1 MKKTIVVDAQELLK
15 VLGAVG
21 TIVPSKAS
29 LPILGDVLMS
39 YNRDR
44 NIFTLMASDGEAW
57 ISMECRNADGTPSV
71 RLLDEDIKVPMPTV
85 CMPYRDLKEAISVL
99 PKGVPV
105 KITFSEHNDKRK
117 MDVEYGDHGH
127 FSLPYDAADEFPQ
140 PLPVTVAGASPS
152 VGTAGNAAATVPTV
166 PPVPGSASPVCRFT
180 VDAAQLLS
188 PMKLARVSVANDD
201 LRPQMSCVCLD
212 VYHDKIIVVS
222 SDGHSLYK
230 ETVNLGLG
238 TKWLD
243 YGEFPADGSARL
255 LAHKSK
261 LQALDNAFRGL
272 NQITVTADT
281 SMLQFSADGVCLV
294 FRQVDQKY
302 PNYDSVIPKNPPH
315 RLVCDRRDLVS
326 ALRRVSLFGD
336 DSSNLVRLS
345 VVDGA
350 LMLQA
355 EDYDFAKSASEKV
368 ALSEC
373 QCEDGF
379 AIGCKCAMLIALLG
393 CIQTDSVVLLFTDP
407 TRAFLMREADEANS
421 SRVCLQMPMLLNG

>member
-1 MKKTIVVDAQELLK
+1 MKKTIVVDAQELQK

-117 MDVEYGDHGH
+117 MDVEYGDHGQ

-140 PLPVTVAGASPS
+140 PLPVTVAGASP
-152 VGTAGNAAATVPTV
+152 APA
-166 PPVPGSASPVCRFT
+166 SASPVCRFT

-355 EDYDFAKSASEKV
+355 EDYDFSKSASEKV

-379 AIGCKCAMLIALLG
+379 AIGCKCAMFIALLG

-421 SRVCLQMPMLLNG
+421 SRVCLQMPMLLNS

>member
-1 MKKTIVVDAQELLK
+1 MKKLLIVLLALCLCCALTRSVAAFLAALYASALANDPVG
-15 VLGAVG
+15 VLLRNLAALMPASSGFPAMADWYAFLAVV
-21 TIVPSKAS
+21 TAS
-29 LPILGDVLMS
+29 TP
-39 YNRDR
+39 
-44 NIFTLMASDGEAW
+44 ASA
-57 ISMECRNADGTPSV
+57 ASV
-71 RLLDEDIKVPMPTV
+71 
-85 CMPYRDLKEAISVL
+85 AS
-99 PKGVPV
+99 
-105 KITFSEHNDKRK
+105 
-117 MDVEYGDHGH
+117 
-127 FSLPYDAADEFPQ
+127 
-140 PLPVTVAGASPS
+140 ASPE
-152 VGTAGNAAATVPTV
+152 VKTDGKAPATV

-345 VVDGA
+345 VAGGA

-355 EDYDFAKSASEKV
+355 EDYDFAKSASETV

-373 QCEDGF
+373 QCQDGF
-379 AIGCKCAMLIALLG
+379 AIGCKCAMFIALLG

>member
-140 PLPVTVAGASPS
+140 PLPVASASPEAP
-152 VGTAGNAAATVPTV
+152 AGNAAGTA
-166 PPVPGSASPVCRFT
+166 VCRFT

-201 LRPQMSCVCLD
+201 LRPQMQCVCLD

-355 EDYDFAKSASEKV
+355 EDYDFAKSASETV

-373 QCEDGF
+373 QCQDGF
-379 AIGCKCAMLIALLG
+379 AIGCKCAMFIALLG

-421 SRVCLQMPMLLNG
+421 SRMCLQMPMLLNG

>member
-1 MKKTIVVDAQELLK
+1 MKKTIVVDAQELQK

-117 MDVEYGDHGH
+117 MDVEYGDCGH

-140 PLPVTVAGASPS
+140 PLPVASASPEAP
-152 VGTAGNAAATVPTV
+152 AGNAAAT
-166 PPVPGSASPVCRFT
+166 AVCRFT

-355 EDYDFAKSASEKV
+355 EDYDFAKSASETV

-379 AIGCKCAMLIALLG
+379 AIGCKCAMFIALLG

>member
-140 PLPVTVAGASPS
+140 PLPVASASPEAP
-152 VGTAGNAAATVPTV
+152 AGNAAAT
-166 PPVPGSASPVCRFT
+166 AVCRFT

-355 EDYDFAKSASEKV
+355 EDYDFAKSASETV

-379 AIGCKCAMLIALLG
+379 AIGCKCAMFIALLG

>member
-1 MKKTIVVDAQELLK
+1 MKKTIVVDAQELQK

-140 PLPVTVAGASPS
+140 PLPVAVAAASPA
-152 VGTAGNAAATVPTV
+152 VAT
-166 PPVPGSASPVCRFT
+166 ASPVCRFT

-373 QCEDGF
+373 QCQDGF

>member
-1 MKKTIVVDAQELLK
+1 
-15 VLGAVG
+15 
-21 TIVPSKAS
+21 
-29 LPILGDVLMS
+29 
-39 YNRDR
+39 
-44 NIFTLMASDGEAW
+44 
-57 ISMECRNADGTPSV
+57 
-71 RLLDEDIKVPMPTV
+71 
-85 CMPYRDLKEAISVL
+85 
-99 PKGVPV
+99 
-105 KITFSEHNDKRK
+105 
-117 MDVEYGDHGH
+117 
-127 FSLPYDAADEFPQ
+127 
-140 PLPVTVAGASPS
+140 
-152 VGTAGNAAATVPTV
+152 
-166 PPVPGSASPVCRFT
+166 
-180 VDAAQLLS
+180 
-188 PMKLARVSVANDD
+188 MKLARVSVANDD

-315 RLVCDRRDLVS
+315 RLVCDRRDLVA

-355 EDYDFAKSASEKV
+355 DDYDFSKSASEKV

-373 QCEDGF
+373 QCQDGF
-379 AIGCKCAMLIALLG
+379 AIGCKCAMFIALLG

-421 SRVCLQMPMLLNG
+421 SRVCLQMPMLLNS

>member
-1 MKKTIVVDAQELLK
+1 MKKTIVVDAQELQK

-140 PLPVTVAGASPS
+140 PLPVTVAGASP
-152 VGTAGNAAATVPTV
+152 AVP
-166 PPVPGSASPVCRFT
+166 SASPVCRFT

-345 VVDGA
+345 VVGGA

-355 EDYDFAKSASEKV
+355 EDYDFAKSASETV

-373 QCEDGF
+373 QCQDGF
-379 AIGCKCAMLIALLG
+379 AIGCKCAMFIALLG

>member
-1 MKKTIVVDAQELLK
+1 MKKTIVVDAQELQK

-39 YNRDR
+39 YDRDR

-140 PLPVTVAGASPS
+140 PLPVAVAGASPS
-152 VGTAGNAAATVPTV
+152 VAT
-166 PPVPGSASPVCRFT
+166 ASPVCRFT

-243 YGEFPADGSARL
+243 YSEFPADGSARL

-373 QCEDGF
+373 QCQDGF
-379 AIGCKCAMLIALLG
+379 AIGCKCAMFIALLG

-407 TRAFLMREADEANS
+407 ARAFLMREADEANS

>member
-140 PLPVTVAGASPS
+140 PLPVA
-152 VGTAGNAAATVPTV
+152 
-166 PPVPGSASPVCRFT
+166 SASPEAPAGKAAGTPICRFT

-368 ALSEC
+368 ALAEC
-373 QCEDGF
+373 QCQDGF
-379 AIGCKCAMLIALLG
+379 AIGCKCAMFIALLG

>member
-1 MKKTIVVDAQELLK
+1 MKKTIVVDAQELQK

-140 PLPVTVAGASPS
+140 PLPVTVAGASPA
-152 VGTAGNAAATVPTV
+152 VA
-166 PPVPGSASPVCRFT
+166 SASPVCRFT

-355 EDYDFAKSASEKV
+355 EDYDFAKSASETV

-373 QCEDGF
+373 QCQDGF
-379 AIGCKCAMLIALLG
+379 AIGCKCAMFIALLG

>member
-1 MKKTIVVDAQELLK
+1 MKKTIVVDAQELQK

-140 PLPVTVAGASPS
+140 PLPVAGASPS
-152 VGTAGNAAATVPTV
+152 VETAGDAAATVRAAGT
-166 PPVPGSASPVCRFT
+166 AVCRFT

-345 VVDGA
+345 VVGGA

-355 EDYDFAKSASEKV
+355 EDYDFAKSASETV

-373 QCEDGF
+373 QCQDGF
-379 AIGCKCAMLIALLG
+379 AIGCKCAMFMALLG

>member
-1 MKKTIVVDAQELLK
+1 MKKTIVVDAQELQK

-140 PLPVTVAGASPS
+140 PLPVASAAPEAP
-152 VGTAGNAAATVPTV
+152 AGNAAGTA
-166 PPVPGSASPVCRFT
+166 VCRFT

-355 EDYDFAKSASEKV
+355 EDYDFAKSASETV

-379 AIGCKCAMLIALLG
+379 AIGCKCAMFIALLG